1 VAEEAAVPATSRR
14 GRAPVRDADD
24 EHLVA
29 SFQRD
34 RDRDAVNELLRRH
47 EGLIMSVARR
57 YFVPG
62 GDHEDVRQQ
71 AMIGFWK
78 AVRDYTG
85 GAGASFP
92 SFARTCM
99 QRQVI
104 TAVKAA
110 NRMKHSPLNESDR
123 IAHHDAEH
131 DEDQRSSGI
140 QLPSVSHEGSVVERM
155 DIDGSGGMPFGLTE
169 IEGLLEAYGHEA
181 VQELLRAHFEGKS
194 TRRRKDEP
202 DRLSENEALVL
213 VGLLGGKKYREIA
226 DELGRTEK
234 FVDNTVQRLR
244 AKLRHLLDEGA

>member
-1 VAEEAAVPATSRR
+1 MGDVPELAGSRRR
-14 GRAPVRDADD
+14 GRSAVRELEDD
-24 EHLVA
+24 HLVS
-29 SFQRD
+29 SFQQD
-34 RDRDAVNELLRRH
+34 RDKEAVNELLRRH

-62 GDHEDVRQQ
+62 GDHDDVRQQ

-78 AVRDYTG
+78 SVRDYTPD
-85 GAGASFP
+85 AGASFP

-131 DEDQRSSGI
+131 DEDERSAV
-140 QLPSVSHEGSVVERM
+140 QLPSVSHEGSSVDRM
-155 DIDGSGGMPFGLTE
+155 AMDESGGMPFGLSE
-169 IEGLLEAYGHEA
+169 IEGLIEAHGHEA
-181 VQELLRAHFEGKS
+181 VHELLRAHFDGKS
-194 TRRRKDEP
+194 SRRRKDEP
-202 DRLSENEALVL
+202 DRLSENEAHVL
-213 VGLLGGKKYREIA
+213 VGLLSGKKYREIA
-226 DELGRTEK
+226 DQMGKTDK

-244 AKLRHLLDEGA
+244 AKLRHLLEDTD

>member
-1 VAEEAAVPATSRR
+1 MTESTSTPKRLRGAALTEAEDEVL
-14 GRAPVRDADD
+14 VDA
-24 EHLVA
+24 
-29 SFQRD
+29 FQCN
-34 RDRDAVNELLRRH
+34 RDRDAVGELLRRH
-47 EGLIMSVARR
+47 EGLVVSVARK

-78 AVRDYTG
+78 AVRDYD
-85 GAGASFP
+85 AEAAAAFP

-110 NRMKHSPLNESDR
+110 NRMKHSPLTEADR

-131 DEDQRSSGI
+131 ADEGGPAAA
-140 QLPSVSHEGSVVERM
+140 QLPTVSHEASAVDRM
-155 DIDGSGGMPFGLTE
+155 HIDESGGMPFGLTE
-169 IEGLLEAYGHEA
+169 IEGMLESHGHDA
-181 VQELLRAHFEGKS
+181 VHEILRQHFEDGPS
-194 TRRRKDEP
+194 RRGKDEP

-213 VGLLGGKKYREIA
+213 VGLLSGKKYREIA
-226 DELGRTEK
+226 DELDRSDK

-244 AKLRHLLDEGA
+244 AKLRHLLEE

>member
-1 VAEEAAVPATSRR
+1 MAESTETRRRRR
-14 GRAPVRDADD
+14 GTPLTARRSDD
-24 EHLVA
+24 SLVA
-29 SFQRD
+29 AFQAN

-47 EGLIMSVARR
+47 EGLVLSVARK

-78 AVRDYTG
+78 AVRDYSDS
-85 GAGASFP
+85 AGAAFP

-110 NRMKHSPLNESDR
+110 NRMKHAPLTDSDR

-131 DEDQRSSGI
+131 DEDRGAVT
-140 QLPSVSHEGSVVERM
+140 QLPSVSHEDAAIDRM
-155 DIDGSGGMPFGLTE
+155 HIDDSGGMPFGLSE

-181 VQELLRAHFEGKS
+181 VHEILRTHFDGKS
-194 TRRRKDEP
+194 GRRKKDEP
-202 DRLSENEALVL
+202 DRLSENEAHVL
-213 VGLLGGKKYREIA
+213 VGLLSGKKYREIA
-226 DELGRTEK
+226 EQMDRSDK

-244 AKLRHLLDEGA
+244 AKLRHLLEE

>member
-1 VAEEAAVPATSRR
+1 MGDVPEVVEARR
-14 GRAPVRDADD
+14 RARASVRDIEDD
-24 EHLVA
+24 QLVA
-29 SFQRD
+29 AFQHERD
-34 RDRDAVNELLRRH
+34 KQAVNELLRRH

-62 GDHEDVRQQ
+62 GDHDDVRQQ

-78 AVRDYTG
+78 AVRDYTAD
-85 GAGASFP
+85 AGASFP

-131 DEDQRSSGI
+131 DEDQRSTSV
-140 QLPSVSHEGSVVERM
+140 QLPAVSHEGSVVERM
-155 DIDGSGGMPFGLTE
+155 DMDGSGGMPFGLSE
-169 IEGLLEAYGHEA
+169 IEGLLEAHGHDA
-181 VQELLRAHFEGKS
+181 VHELLRAHFEGKS

-202 DRLSENEALVL
+202 DRLSENEAHVL
-213 VGLLGGKKYREIA
+213 VGLLSGKKYREIA
-226 DELGRTEK
+226 EQLGKTDK

-244 AKLRHLLDEGA
+244 AKLRHLLEG

>member
-1 VAEEAAVPATSRR
+1 MTESTSTPKRFRGAALTE
-14 GRAPVRDADD
+14 ADD
-24 EHLVA
+24 EVLVDA
-29 SFQRD
+29 FQRT
-34 RDRDAVNELLRRH
+34 RDRDAVGELLRRH
-47 EGLIMSVARR
+47 EGLVVSVARK

-78 AVRDYTG
+78 AVRDYD
-85 GAGASFP
+85 AEAAAAFP

-110 NRMKHSPLNESDR
+110 NRMKHSPLTEADR

-131 DEDQRSSGI
+131 SDEGAPAAA
-140 QLPSVSHEGSVVERM
+140 QLPTVSHEASAVDRM
-155 DIDGSGGMPFGLTE
+155 HIDESGGMPIGLTE
-169 IEGLLEAYGHEA
+169 IEGMLESHGHEA
-181 VQELLRAHFEGKS
+181 VHEILRQHFEGAPS
-194 TRRRKDEP
+194 RRGKDEP

-213 VGLLGGKKYREIA
+213 VGLLSGKKYREIA
-226 DELGRTEK
+226 DELDRSDK

-244 AKLRHLLDEGA
+244 AKLRHLLEE